1 MARLSGRGGHDFKL
15 NWSIQTFFQI
25 DGLIMTFI
33 NIIVKKICLK
43 CSSTEATDKKPDI
56 FFWFVSQGQDDSWDD
71 EDLVWSLPSPC

>member
-1 MARLSGRGGHDFKL
+1 
-15 NWSIQTFFQI
+15 
-25 DGLIMTFI
+25 MTFI

-43 CSSTEATDKKPDI
+43 CSSTEATNKKPDI